1 MLRASSLPADCLEVE
16 IAENTAMSNPKL
28 SQTILDRLREI
39 GVRMVI
45 DDFGTGY
52 SSLANLKHF
61 PVTRLKV
68 DKAFV
73 QDVAQS
79 ADDAAIVL
87 AIIRMAHSLNLE
99 VIAEGVETEAQL
111 EFLKRNQCNEAQ
123 GLLYSEPIPAE

>member
-1 MLRASSLPADCLEVE
+1 MRASSLPADCLEVE
-16 IAENTAMSNPKL
+16 IAENTAMRNPKL
-28 SQTILDRLREI
+28 SQTILDRLRE
-39 GVRMVI
+39 I

-79 ADDAAIVL
+79 ATMAIVL

>member
-111 EFLKRNQCNEAQ
+111 EFLNRNQCNEAQ

>member
-1 MLRASSLPADCLEVE
+1 MRASSLPADCLEVE